1 MTDLT
6 GDGVANL
13 PGDLAGVLDWP
24 LMALPLSVGVTL
36 GGGGVTA
43 VTVAGVGL
51 PLVVSTVAIDLGVVA
66 NNTGAVVNLLG
77 HLVALLGH
85 NVLALLHVGGVHNGV
100 VLSVA
105 GLVVLGVAGGVVLS
119 VVGSVADISAV
130 VVMSISMVAIMTM
143 VATMTVAASMTMAG
157 CSGGQGRSREKEDEV
172 QHIDV

>member
-1 MTDLT
+1 M

-24 LMALPLSVGVTL
+24 LVALPLSVGVTL

-85 NVLALLHVGGVHNGV
+85 NVLALLHIGGVHNGV
-100 VLSVA
+100 ILRVA

-119 VVGSVADISAV
+119 VIGSVADISAV
-130 VVMSISMVAIMTM
+130 VVMSISMVATMTM
-143 VATMTVAASMTMAG
+143 VATVTDSMTVAG
-157 CSGGQGRSREKEDEV
+157 CSAGQGRSREEEDEV

>member
-1 MTDLT
+1 M

-77 HLVALLGH
+77 HLVALLSH

-105 GLVVLGVAGGVVLS
+105 GLVVLGVAGGVVLG

-130 VVMSISMVAIMTM
+130 VVMSITMVAIMTM
-143 VATMTVAASMTMAG
+143 AATMTIAASMTMAG